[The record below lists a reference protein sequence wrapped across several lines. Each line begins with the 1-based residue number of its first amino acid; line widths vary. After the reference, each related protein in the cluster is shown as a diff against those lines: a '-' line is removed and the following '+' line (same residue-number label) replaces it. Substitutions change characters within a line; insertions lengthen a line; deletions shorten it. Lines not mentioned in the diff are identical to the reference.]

1 MIFKIEYHQETLLN
15 PMTNTVLKAFVL
27 CLLMLLYS
35 QASHAQKVGSVN
47 INVNARVI
55 ESIELITLKNMEFGQ
70 VQPGNKTLYIS
81 PIEDETAGKMLARG
95 IPNARIKVSYF
106 KEWELTS
113 DRSDKKLQFFYEVA
127 GNTEDN
133 QATAELL
140 LADNR
145 ELQLNEEGAYYFW
158 IGGRTNVT
166 EAEPGNY
173 EGEFTIEI
181 EYM

>member
-1 MIFKIEYHQETLLN
+1 MSKTPIQALILSLL
-15 PMTNTVLKAFVL
+15 
-27 CLLMLLYS
+27 LLIT
-35 QASHAQKVGSVN
+35 ANISHAQENGSVN

-70 VQPGNKTLYIS
+70 VQPGNKIMYIS
-81 PIEDETAGKMLARG
+81 PIEDETAGKMVARG
-95 IPNARIKVSYF
+95 IPNARIEVSYF
-106 KEWELTS
+106 QDWELTS
-113 DRSDKKLQFFYEVA
+113 DRSDKKLQFYYEVA
-127 GNTEDN
+127 GNTKDN
-133 QATAELL
+133 QETAELL

-145 ELQLNEEGAYYFW
+145 ELQLNEDGEYFFW
-158 IGGRTNVT
+158 IGGRTNVM